1 MWPDSIVMSSPCL
14 NQDLVFGKAVEDFA
28 VKQLIA
34 QAAVERFTG
43 DMNTGGAD
51 RGCSL
56 PHPHNKNTGSRIFG
70 VLIWAALLTS
80 R

>member
-1 MWPDSIVMSSPCL
+1 MGPFMVVMLHPL
-14 NQDLVFGKAVEDFA
+14 PNNDLSFFKAVEDFA

-43 DMNTGGAD
+43 DRNTGGAD

>member
-1 MWPDSIVMSSPCL
+1 MWPDSIVISSPCF
-14 NQDLVFGKAVEDFA
+14 NQDLGFGKAVEDFA